1 MRILYQ
7 RCCGLDVHK
16 ESVMACVLTP
26 EGKQIQ
32 KFGTMTKDLLMLS
45 DWLAAFQVTHV
56 AMESTGVFWQPI
68 YNLLEEEF
76 TVWVVNARHIKN
88 VSGRKTNVKDAEWI
102 ADLLS
107 HGLLSPSFI
116 PGRSQRELWELVRYR
131 RRLIQ
136 NRSQIVNRIQKVLEA
151 ANIKL
156 DCVASDI
163 MGASGLAMLRA
174 MAAGETNPD
183 VLADLAKGKL
193 RDKIPF
199 LKEALRGQIGPHQ
212 RFMLSSHLRVL
223 DAITLELEE
232 LDREVAT
239 RMGPDEE
246 AIERLDSIP
255 GVGRRSAEEILAET
269 GTDMSR
275 FPSAAHLASW
285 AKVSP
290 GNNESAGKRQSGRTG
305 NGNPWIKSAL
315 TEAAQAAAKTKDK
328 YFAAQYRRLA
338 PRRGRKR
345 AIAAVAHSILVTIYY
360 MLRDNVTYQELGG
373 DYFDARD
380 RLAIVRRAARRIEG
394 LGDKV
399 ALEPV

>member
-1 MRILYQ
+1 MRVLYQ

-26 EGKQIQ
+26 EGKQIR

-45 DWLAAFQVTHV
+45 DWLATFQVTHV

-76 TVWVVNARHIKN
+76 TVWVVNARHVKN
-88 VSGRKTNVKDAEWI
+88 VPGRKTDIKDAEWI
-102 ADLLS
+102 ADLLR

-116 PGRSQRELWELVRYR
+116 PDRAQRELRELVRYR

-136 NRSQIVNRIQKVLEA
+136 NRAQVVNRIQKVLEA

-156 DCVASDI
+156 DCVASDV
-163 MGASGLAMLRA
+163 MGASGRAMLRA
-174 MAAGETNPD
+174 MAAGEDDPE

-193 RDKIPF
+193 RDKLPL
-199 LKEALRGQIGPHQ
+199 LKEALRGQIGPHH
-212 RFMLSSHLRVL
+212 RFMLSSHWRVL
-223 DAITLELEE
+223 DAITAEIEE
-232 LDREVAT
+232 LDQEVAA
-239 RMGPDEE
+239 RMKPAEE

-275 FPSAAHLASW
+275 FPTAAHLASW

-305 NGNPWIKSAL
+305 RGNPWIKAAL

-345 AIAAVAHSILVTIYY
+345 AIAAVAHSILVSIYY
-360 MLRDNVTYQELGG
+360 MLRNNVVYQELGG

-394 LGDKV
+394 LGYKV
-399 ALEPV
+399 ALEPA

>member
-76 TVWVVNARHIKN
+76 TVWVVNARHILD
-88 VSGRKTNVKDAEWI
+88 VPGRKTDVKDAEWT

-156 DCVASDI
+156 DCVASDV

-394 LGDKV
+394 LGYKV

>member
-1 MRILYQ
+1 MRVLYQ

-26 EGKQIQ
+26 EGKQIR

-45 DWLAAFQVTHV
+45 DWLATFQVTHV

-88 VSGRKTNVKDAEWI
+88 VPGRKTDVKDAEWI

-116 PGRSQRELWELVRYR
+116 PGRGQ
-131 RRLIQ
+131 
-136 NRSQIVNRIQKVLEA
+136 
-151 ANIKL
+151 
-156 DCVASDI
+156 
-163 MGASGLAMLRA
+163 
-174 MAAGETNPD
+174 GE
-183 VLADLAKGKL
+183 
-193 RDKIPF
+193 
-199 LKEALRGQIGPHQ
+199 
-212 RFMLSSHLRVL
+212 LRVL

-239 RMGPDEE
+239 RMGPNEE

-275 FPSAAHLASW
+275 FPTAAHLASW

-290 GNNESAGKRQSGRTG
+290 GNNESTGKRQSGRTG

-345 AIAAVAHSILVTIYY
+345 AVAAVAHSI
-360 MLRDNVTYQELGG
+360 
-373 DYFDARD
+373 
-380 RLAIVRRAARRIEG
+380 
-394 LGDKV
+394 
-399 ALEPV
+399 

>member
-1 MRILYQ
+1 
-7 RCCGLDVHK
+7 
-16 ESVMACVLTP
+16 MACVLTP
-26 EGKQIQ
+26 EGKQIR
-32 KFGTMTKDLLMLS
+32 KFGAMTKDLLMLS
-45 DWLAAFQVTHV
+45 DWLTTSQVTHV

-88 VSGRKTNVKDAEWI
+88 VPGRKTAVKDAEWI
-102 ADLLS
+102 ANLLS

-116 PGRSQRELWELVRYR
+116 PGRDQRELRELVRYR

-136 NRSQIVNRIQKVLEA
+136 NRAQVVNRIQKVLEA

-156 DCVASDI
+156 DCVASDV
-163 MGASGLAMLRA
+163 MGASGRAMLRA
-174 MAAGETNPD
+174 MAAGETNAD

-212 RFMLSSHLRVL
+212 RFMISSHLRVL

-239 RMGPDEE
+239 RMRPDEE
-246 AIERLDSIP
+246 TIERLDSIP
-255 GVGRRSAEEILAET
+255 GVGRRSAEEILAEI
-269 GTDMSR
+269 GTDMSQ
-275 FPSAAHLASW
+275 FPTAAHLASW

-305 NGNPWIKSAL
+305 RGNPWIKAAL

-345 AIAAVAHSILVTIYY
+345 AIAAVAHSILVSIYY
-360 MLRDNVTYQELGG
+360 MLRDNVAYQELGG

-394 LGDKV
+394 LGYKV

>member
-1 MRILYQ
+1 MRVLHQ

-45 DWLAAFQVTHV
+45 DWLAKFQVTHV

-88 VSGRKTNVKDAEWI
+88 VPGRKTDVKDAEWI

-116 PGRSQRELWELVRYR
+116 PDRGQRELRELVRYR

-136 NRSQIVNRIQKVLEA
+136 NRSQIANRIQKVLEA

-156 DCVASDI
+156 DCVASDV

-174 MAAGETNPD
+174 MAAGETHPD

-360 MLRDNVTYQELGG
+360 MLRNNVTYRELGG
-373 DYFDARD
+373 DYFDSRD

-394 LGDKV
+394 LGYKV

>member
-1 MRILYQ
+1 MRVLYQ
-7 RCCGLDVHK
+7 HCCGLDVHK

-45 DWLAAFQVTHV
+45 DWLAKFQVTHV

-88 VSGRKTNVKDAEWI
+88 VPGRKTDVKDAEWI

-116 PGRSQRELWELVRYR
+116 PDRGQRELRELVRYR

-239 RMGPDEE
+239 RMGPIEE
-246 AIERLDSIP
+246 TIERLDSIP

-275 FPSAAHLASW
+275 FPTAAHLASW

-305 NGNPWIKSAL
+305 KGNPWIKSAL

-345 AIAAVAHSILVTIYY
+345 AIAAVAHSILVSIYY

-394 LGDKV
+394 LGYKV
-399 ALEPV
+399 ALEPI